1 MKEEFKSEKDRILKQ
16 FIASNPTGMIEQ
28 DAEDVEMELEYMI
41 EEGIDLSK
49 ITVRDMWERLF

>member
-16 FIASNPTGMIEQ
+16 FIASNTGMLDS

-49 ITVRDMWERLF
+49 ITVRDLWERLF